1 MDPIRTAIMNNR
13 FSAIVEEGSTVLH
26 RTAHTTFVKLVQDYQ
41 CALATV
47 EGDIFAY
54 PSGTGVTVFIGL
66 PLQATLAL
74 IDIPSLKPGDC
85 IITNDP
91 FSTEGLLTHMMDVT
105 MIYPVF
111 RGETLIAFG
120 WAFVHASDIGGGVP
134 GSISPAFTESFQE
147 GLRMRPVK
155 LYKAGQLN
163 EEIKN
168 VFLDNSRIP
177 DEMWGDFQ
185 AMLSAMK
192 RMEKRLNQLCDR
204 YGEDSVKT
212 GMNEVI
218 DFAEAK
224 ARAIIQDIPDGEYS
238 FSDYLEGLEEGQY
251 THIMTTMRVNGDE
264 IELDFAGTDP
274 QVPAAYNFIIGDRT
288 HPYVAQALVYFLLS
302 RDPEA
307 PKNAGLLRP
316 ISVKAKRG
324 TVINANYPA
333 AMGSRVASGT
343 RVYDTVI
350 GCLDKALPEGLVA
363 AGAGMAGIIVVTAR
377 DKRTGKNRVSVINP
391 ICGGGGGRFG
401 VDGVDG
407 VDGRFGSLKSV
418 PTEVIEVETVMHIKA
433 YRMLT
438 DTQSA
443 GKWRGGS
450 ALVMELENTGIEATM
465 TVRGMNRFHFR
476 PWGVRGG
483 EEGRLATVTTN
494 PGTDR
499 EKQIGKIN
507 VLKMD
512 RGDVVS
518 IVTPAGGGFGD
529 PLDRDSET
537 VANDVRG
544 GLLSAAKAE
553 ADYGVI
559 LSSDGSVSAV
569 ETEERRGEMR
579 ELRGDLLDFN
589 FGPERDDYDR
599 IWPMAVR
606 ARLAEDVL
614 AQPSA
619 MRQHLISEVRTKLT
633 GRGEPVNDASL
644 SQAIDIELHAL
655 KTAMGLH

>member
-1 MDPIRTAIMNNR
+1 
-13 FSAIVEEGSTVLH
+13 
-26 RTAHTTFVKLVQDYQ
+26 
-41 CALATV
+41 
-47 EGDIFAY
+47 
-54 PSGTGVTVFIGL
+54 
-66 PLQATLAL
+66 
-74 IDIPSLKPGDC
+74 
-85 IITNDP
+85 
-91 FSTEGLLTHMMDVT
+91 

-155 LYKAGQLN
+155 LYKAGELN

-204 YGEDSVKT
+204 YGADSVTT

-224 ARAIIQDIPDGEYS
+224 ARAIIRDIPDGEYE

-251 THIMTTMRVNGDE
+251 THIMTTMRVTGDSV
-264 IELDFAGTDP
+264 ELDFTGTDP
-274 QVPAAYNFIIGDRT
+274 QVPAAYNFIIGERT

-302 RDPEA
+302 KDPEA

-316 ISVKAKRG
+316 ITVKAKRG

-433 YRMLT
+433 YHMLT

-450 ALVMELENTGIEATM
+450 ALVMELENTGLEATM

-483 EEGRLATVTTN
+483 EEGRLATVTIN
-494 PGTDR
+494 PGTSQ
-499 EKQIGKIN
+499 EQEIGKIN
-507 VLKMD
+507 VLKMAK
-512 RGDVVS
+512 GDVVS

-529 PLDRDSET
+529 PLERDAQ
-537 VANDVRG
+537 VIANDVRG
-544 GLLSAAKAE
+544 GLLGAAKAE

-559 LSSDGSVSAV
+559 LTKDGNVSVV
-569 ETEERRGEMR
+569 ETEERRIEMR
-579 ELRGDLLDFN
+579 ELRGELADFS

-619 MRQHLISEVRTKLT
+619 VRQHLISEVRSKLT
-633 GRGEPVNDASL
+633 SRAEMVDDAIL
-644 SQAIDIELHAL
+644 SDALAQELSAL
-655 KTAMGLH
+655 KTAMGLN

>member
-1 MDPIRTAIMNNR
+1 
-13 FSAIVEEGSTVLH
+13 
-26 RTAHTTFVKLVQDYQ
+26 
-41 CALATV
+41 
-47 EGDIFAY
+47 
-54 PSGTGVTVFIGL
+54 
-66 PLQATLAL
+66 
-74 IDIPSLKPGDC
+74 
-85 IITNDP
+85 
-91 FSTEGLLTHMMDVT
+91 MMDVT

-155 LYKAGQLN
+155 LYKAGELN

-204 YGEDSVKT
+204 YGADSVTT

-224 ARAIIQDIPDGEYS
+224 ARAIIRDIPDGEYE

-251 THIMTTMRVNGDE
+251 THIMTTMRVAGDS
-264 IELDFAGTDP
+264 IELDFTGTDP
-274 QVPAAYNFIIGDRT
+274 QVPAAYNFIIGERT

-302 RDPEA
+302 KDPEA

-316 ISVKAKRG
+316 ITVKAKRG

-433 YRMLT
+433 YHMLT

-450 ALVMELENTGIEATM
+450 ALVMELENTGLEATM

-499 EKQIGKIN
+499 EQEIGKIN
-507 VLKMD
+507 VLKMAK
-512 RGDVVS
+512 GDVVS

-529 PLDRDSET
+529 PLERDAQ
-537 VANDVRG
+537 VIANDVRG

-553 ADYGVI
+553 GDYGVI
-559 LSSDGSVSAV
+559 LSADGNVSVV
-569 ETEERRGEMR
+569 ETEERRIEMR
-579 ELRGDLLDFN
+579 ELRGELADFS
-589 FGPERDDYDR
+589 FGPERNDYDR

-619 MRQHLISEVRTKLT
+619 VRQHLISEVRSKLT
-633 GRGEPVNDASL
+633 SRAELVDDAIL
-644 SQAIDIELHAL
+644 SDVLAQELSAL
-655 KTAMGLH
+655 KTAMGLN